1 MDCEYNMNFLKTI
14 LNIKTYLRNNRSRY
28 MELVLHAVITG
39 LIAGL
44 VIILI

>member
-1 MDCEYNMNFLKTI
+1 MNYLKTI
-14 LNIKTYLRNNRSRY
+14 YNIKTYLRNNRSRY

-44 VIILI
+44 VLVFI

>member
-1 MDCEYNMNFLKTI
+1 MNYLKTI

-44 VIILI
+44 DLVLI

>member
-1 MDCEYNMNFLKTI
+1 MNYLKTI
-14 LNIKTYLRNNRSRY
+14 LNIKTYFKNNRSRY

-44 VIILI
+44 VLVLI

>member
-1 MDCEYNMNFLKTI
+1 MNYLKKI

-39 LIAGL
+39 VIAGL
-44 VIILI
+44 VIILL

>member
-1 MDCEYNMNFLKTI
+1 MNYLKTI
-14 LNIKTYLRNNRSRY
+14 LNIKTYIRNNRSRY

-44 VIILI
+44 VLVFI

>member
-1 MDCEYNMNFLKTI
+1 MNYLKTI
-14 LNIKTYLRNNRSRY
+14 LNIKTYVRNNRSRY

-44 VIILI
+44 VLVFI

>member
-1 MDCEYNMNFLKTI
+1 MNYLKTI
-14 LNIKTYLRNNRSRY
+14 LNIKTYLKNNRSRY

-44 VIILI
+44 VLVLI

>member
-1 MDCEYNMNFLKTI
+1 MNYLKTI
-14 LNIKTYLRNNRSRY
+14 YNIKTYLKNNRSRY

-39 LIAGL
+39 VIAGL

>member
-1 MDCEYNMNFLKTI
+1 MNYLKTI

-28 MELVLHAVITG
+28 MELVLHAIITG

-44 VIILI
+44 VLVLI

>member
-1 MDCEYNMNFLKTI
+1 MNYLKTI

-44 VIILI
+44 VLVLV

>member
-1 MDCEYNMNFLKTI
+1 MNYLKTI
-14 LNIKTYLRNNRSRY
+14 LNIKTYIRNNRSRY

-44 VIILI
+44 VLVLI

>member
-1 MDCEYNMNFLKTI
+1 MNYFKTI
-14 LNIKTYLRNNRSRY
+14 YNIKTYLRNNRSRY

-44 VIILI
+44 VFVLI

>member
-1 MDCEYNMNFLKTI
+1 MNYLKTI
-14 LNIKTYLRNNRSRY
+14 LNIKTYVRNNRSRY

-44 VIILI
+44 VLVLI

>member
-1 MDCEYNMNFLKTI
+1 MNYLKTI
-14 LNIKTYLRNNRSRY
+14 YNIKTYLKNNRSRY

-44 VIILI
+44 VLILI

>member
-1 MDCEYNMNFLKTI
+1 MNFFKTI
-14 LNIKTYLRNNRSRY
+14 YNIKTYLKNNRSRY

-39 LIAGL
+39 IIAGL

>member
-1 MDCEYNMNFLKTI
+1 MNYLKTI
-14 LNIKTYLRNNRSRY
+14 YNIKTSLRNNRSRY

-44 VIILI
+44 VLILI